1 MATKWENFNEKLG
14 NLAESVKGVSDT
26 VGTAAATAGN
36 AVGSYQAGKAAA
48 NGRPINDI
56 QANIEVSDGIKII
69 AVGVIA
75 AFILIF
81 LKTRKK

>member
-1 MATKWENFNEKLG
+1 MATKWENFNSKLG
-14 NLAESVKGVSDT
+14 AAAESVKGVSEI
-26 VGTAAATAGN
+26 VSTAAATAGN

-56 QANIEVSDGIKII
+56 QANIEVSDGIKAI
-69 AVGVIA
+69 AVLVVG
-75 AFILIF
+75 AFVLIF

>member
-1 MATKWENFNEKLG
+1 MPTKWENFNEKLS
-14 NLAESVKGVSDT
+14 NIADSVKGVSDV

-36 AVGSYQAGKAAA
+36 AVGSYQAGKASA

-56 QANIEVSDGIKII
+56 QANIEVSDGIKFI
-69 AVGVIA
+69 AVGIVA
-75 AFILIF
+75 AFLLIF

>member
-1 MATKWENFNEKLG
+1 MANKWENFNEKLG
-14 NLAESVKGVSDT
+14 NVADSVKGVSDI

-56 QANIEVSDGIKII
+56 EANVEVGDNVKLI

-75 AFILIF
+75 AFLLVF
-81 LKTRKK
+81 LKLRKK

>member
-1 MATKWENFNEKLG
+1 MPTKWENFNAKLG
-14 NLAESVKGVSDT
+14 NAAESVKGVSEI

-56 QANIEVSDGIKII
+56 QANIEVSDGIKLI

-75 AFILIF
+75 AFVLIF
-81 LKTRKK
+81 LKTKKK